1 MTLDEICENVRLLS
15 AAQGW
20 EQNDPSTRMLHLVS
34 EVGEVA
40 DAVRAL
46 QYAEAVDVE
55 DARSA
60 LGLEMFDV
68 IWNVCALANI
78 TGVDLT
84 EAAAEKMRINAAR
97 TWQRNPNGGNP
108 SEKGGIAG

>member
-1 MTLDEICENVRLLS
+1 MTLDEICENARQLS
-15 AAQGW
+15 TTHGWDQSDPAA
-20 EQNDPSTRMLHLVS
+20 RMLHLVS

-46 QYAEAVDVE
+46 QSAGAAEVE
-55 DARSA
+55 DAKAA

-68 IWNVCALANI
+68 IWNLCALANT

-84 EAAAEKMRINAAR
+84 VAAAAKMRLNTTR
-97 TWQRNPNGGNP
+97 SWPGHRSTDTLLPEG
-108 SEKGGIAG
+108 

>member
-20 EQNDPSTRMLHLVS
+20 EQIDPSTRMLHLVS

-46 QYAEAVDVE
+46 ESAEAVDAE

-68 IWNVCALANI
+68 IWNLCALANT
-78 TGVDLT
+78 TGIDLT

-97 TWQRNPNGGNP
+97 TWPRNPSAGDP
-108 SEKGGIAG
+108 SQKGASPG